1 MTAAVEA
8 LEAAIVRWSRAEA
21 GTQQVTLAQYLAA
34 LDGWTL
40 VRAEEAQYTPGGLRY
55 PTLGELNGGPHRD
68 DLPMVAPE
76 AEITRLRAA
85 LEGTCRR
92 YDPDDGLPCWCYA
105 SVPLELSRVH
115 EDRCLETRAALAPE
129 AER

>member
-34 LDGWTL
+34 LDGWTVVTVGWRDGMVTL
-40 VRAEEAQYTPGGLRY
+40 TNQY
-55 PTLGELNGGPHRD
+55 
-68 DLPMVAPE
+68 E

-85 LEGTCRR
+85 LEEAAL
-92 YDPDDGLPCWCYA
+92 D
-105 SVPLELSRVH
+105 LELGQVAPAVAR
-115 EDRCLETRAALAPE
+115 RARAALAPE